1 MNKICVVR
9 VIFFFF
15 FFFGFQIVDKR
26 PMIKNRDAG
35 GSLVA

>member
-9 VIFFFF
+9 VIFFF

>member
-1 MNKICVVR
+1 MNQICVVR

-15 FFFGFQIVDKR
+15 GFQIVEKR
-26 PMIKNRDAG
+26 TMIKNRDAG